1 MLGNP
6 LNLFM
11 MSDNDVE
18 ILGLIAKK
26 YAQDVVINMDTT
38 YI

>member
-18 ILGLIAKK
+18 ILGLIAKSMHK
-26 YAQDVVINMDTT
+26 DVVINMDTT

>member
-26 YAQDVVINMDTT
+26 VCTKMWS
-38 YI
+38 